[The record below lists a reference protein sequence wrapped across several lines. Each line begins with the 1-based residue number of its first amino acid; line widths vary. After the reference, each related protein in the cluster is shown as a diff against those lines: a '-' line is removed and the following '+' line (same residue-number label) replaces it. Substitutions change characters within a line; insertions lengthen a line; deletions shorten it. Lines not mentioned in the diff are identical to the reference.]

1 MVRQLKTPHD
11 SGHAKRRNKKSRRN
25 IIKIIGEHT
34 LVGLVVANSIWI
46 LWVQQSSRVSL
57 DASSLIN
64 DIGNL
69 HFTSAPSAKAIWN
82 SDGNSNNINNT
93 INNDNNNNST
103 TASESALLLQLISKS
118 AASVSASIA
127 STSTTVA
134 TSTVSIVSKQQ
145 RLPLPKS
152 KAYYDALRI
161 ASVIKDQKEYRKGID
176 KHIYLYRSC
185 CGLGHRLLRQAA
197 SFRYARDRKAPHLW
211 IQWSVKKPIRNCG
224 LHQGYG
230 HIDLYEYY
238 FGAGPMVL
246 LDEAESDLDDYQVD
260 NVGLWDVGSIDK
272 QLEMKASDALAAANV
287 SASVD
292 FDTSRLQVFSNH
304 MVFEERVGVS
314 GVVFHNNGP
323 PGYGKHCIGKQ
334 TRDQMLDQ
342 GIIDDR
348 FYRQLKASFLFNDRV
363 RAFADEHRFSERLV
377 LGIHIRAGNGETGDF
392 VNKNRGIEDIDSWVV
407 EMAKTMDQLIRKI
420 QLAQHDK
427 VKNNT
432 SSYYSSSTL
441 LSSSSLPPLLFVA
454 TDDGLVVGKMANA
467 TKPYN
472 IEAISL
478 PQERMETGSG
488 VSYKGFKSKS
498 EDNQCKESWFS
509 QIADAILL
517 GAADVVIAAR
527 YSSFTQSL
535 PLVSVLSGSIRERK
549 RKRANGEDDTAMAT
563 DTDNTSNNMGSVDGD
578 GAVDENETN
587 TRFSRRL
594 FCEGNGDGNGIQ
606 CYDDYL
612 NWMLFKNQ
620 LFIPSEK
627 VFRGAEARAYY
638 SREVLAPCPLPQK

>member
-1 MVRQLKTPHD
+1 MKLRRIAHRRRGVERHN
-11 SGHAKRRNKKSRRN
+11 KRRHERA
-25 IIKIIGEHT
+25 
-34 LVGLVVANSIWI
+34 LVGFLVAGATVSI
-46 LWVQQSSRVSL
+46 LLVLQSMRGSL
-57 DASSLIN
+57 DASSLAKSI
-64 DIGNL
+64 DDL
-69 HFTSAPSAKAIWN
+69 HFMSAHSAKAFWN
-82 SDGNSNNINNT
+82 IGNSNNDNT
-93 INNDNNNNST
+93 NST
-103 TASESALLLQLISKS
+103 GTSALPSLLVSRS
-118 AASVSASIA
+118 AASISISTPTVS
-127 STSTTVA
+127 TVPTIPTA
-134 TSTVSIVSKQQ
+134 STVSTVAKQQ
-145 RLPLPKS
+145 PRRRQRLALPKS
-152 KAYYDALRI
+152 IEYYKALRI
-161 ASVIKDQKEYRKGID
+161 ASVTKDQEEYKQGID
-176 KHIYLYRSC
+176 KQMHIYRSC
-185 CGLGHRLLRQAA
+185 CGLGHRFLRQAA
-197 SFRYARDRKAPHLW
+197 AFRYARDIKLPHLW
-211 IQWSVKKPIRNCG
+211 IQWSKKNSENCG
-224 LHQGYG
+224 LKYG
-230 HIDLYEYY
+230 PGHLDLFEYY
-238 FGAGPMVL
+238 FGVGPMVVL
-246 LDEAESDLDDYQVD
+246 NEADADLDDYEVD
-260 NVGLWDVGSIDK
+260 NVELWDVDTVEK
-272 QLEMKASDALAAANV
+272 QLKNKASELL
-287 SASVD
+287 ASVRMD
-292 FDTSRLQVFSNH
+292 FNMSRLEMSGNH
-304 MVFEERVGVS
+304 EKFEKIVGSGGVHFHLNSAPEYRKSCVS
-314 GVVFHNNGP
+314 L
-323 PGYGKHCIGKQ
+323 Q
-334 TRDQMLDQ
+334 TREQMVDQ

-348 FYRQLKASFLFNDRV
+348 FYRQLKGSFRSNDRV
-363 RAFADEHRFSERLV
+363 RAFAEEHHFSERLV

-392 VNKNRGIEDIDSWVV
+392 VNKKRGIEDIDSWVV
-407 EMAKTMDQLIRKI
+407 KMAATMDQLIRKI